1 MPKIE
6 WKGAAL
12 LVPVPVALVSCGTME
27 KPNLITIAWTGIIN
41 SQPPKTYISV
51 RTERHSHQIISN
63 TGEFVINLTTKQM
76 VRPVDWCGVRSGR
89 DYEKFDY
96 TKLTA
101 QPSFQ
106 LSCPRIAESPLSLE
120 CRVFEVVKMES
131 HDMFLADIVSVAV
144 EETLIDKK
152 GKLHL
157 DREDLL
163 AYAHGD
169 YFALGEK
176 LGSKGFSVRKKPPVR
191 RAIKK

>member
-191 RAIKK
+191 RATKK

>member
-12 LVPVPVALVSCGTME
+12 LVPVPVVLVSCGTIE

-41 SQPPKTYISV
+41 SQPPKTYISI

-63 TGEFVINLTTKQM
+63 TGEFVINLTTKPM
-76 VRPVDWCGVRSGR
+76 ARSVDWCGVRSGR

-131 HDMFLADIVSVAV
+131 HDMFLADIISVAV
-144 EETLIDKK
+144 EETLVDKH

-169 YFALGEK
+169 YYALGEK
-176 LGSKGFSVRKKPPVR
+176 LGSKGFSVRKKPPAR
-191 RAIKK
+191 RASKK

>member
-51 RTERHSHQIISN
+51 RTERHSHQLISN

-76 VRPVDWCGVRSGR
+76 VRPVDWCGIRSGR

-120 CRVFEVVKMES
+120 CRVFEIVKMES

-152 GKLHL
+152 GKLCL

-169 YFALGEK
+169 YYALGEK
-176 LGSKGFSVRKKPPVR
+176 LGSKGFSVRKKPPAR
-191 RAIKK
+191 RVIKK